1 MRKSIIVSRRLALFL
16 VCAFMGVAQA
26 MADDVATIGTTGY
39 ATLSAALSAATSGQ
53 TITITATTCT
63 LDADATLQSGVT
75 LDVPSGKT
83 LLIPFDV
90 SGTCYTTN
98 PDAVYLSSYSAPSA
112 YRTLTMKTNSVM
124 KVEGNVSVS
133 AKMISASGSQPAAG
147 GVYDKYGHIK
157 MEEGSIITLTGSAN
171 LYAWGYISGDGKVIA
186 QAGTT
191 VYEGF
196 QINDFQGGSAISS
209 MGNKVFPFSQ
219 YYVQNIEAS
228 LTLEC
233 GAQEKVLSNLYV
245 GLFRKSPTST
255 GLIDF
260 VGTTSGLFQ
269 LESGS
274 KLTKRYNADKDKME
288 YTLEG
293 NAFLSSIS
301 FNFSTSI
308 FGMKTVNSSS
318 YVLPITNNMDITV
331 KGGKLTVNQDI
342 EILPGVQVEIEED
355 AEVNVAS
362 WKNCYIYDKE
372 EWQQYAM
379 NNAVINPISYTVAN
393 GTTTKRTAGGLEDTK
408 ITVKGTLSADGSLYT
423 TSSGANICCE
433 GGAGKV
439 VMNTIPKD
447 GETTHQY
454 KRNGTSVTD
463 DEVTVNSAWLNTG
476 ETDAEGNPVYVK
488 TGESG
493 NGTGTYSC
501 VKTENGTTTWT
512 KTPESVTLYTLT
524 LDQTS
529 VTAPESQNGAVN
541 VSYAR
546 QFNQGWNSLVLPM
559 AVTATELGEKGIT
572 SAVEYNGSESDGNM
586 VTLKFTVVT
595 ELEAN
600 KPYMVYF
607 GTAPSS
613 SENTFNTKSVHPE
626 VTITTEDANTTFD
639 FVGTYVSYAH
649 NGTGNPIKN
658 GDYIVTSTGL
668 KRTVGGNPL
677 NAFRAFFQAK
687 TVEAQEAKV
696 GFNIDGGGLT
706 AIQAIELEG
715 AILGD
720 NHTDGMLYNLSGQRV
735 NGSYKGIV
743 VKNGKKVLVK

>member
-16 VCAFMGVAQA
+16 VCAFMSVAQA
-26 MADDVATIGTTGY
+26 MADDVATIGSTGY

-53 TITITATTCT
+53 TITITATTCV
-63 LDADATLQSGVT
+63 LDADATLNSGVT

-83 LLIPFDV
+83 LLIPFDK
-90 SGTCYTTN
+90 SGTCYTTS
-98 PDAVYLSSYSAPSA
+98 PEAVYNTATTSPF
-112 YRTLTMKTNSVM
+112 RTLTMKYGSTM
-124 KVEGNVSVS
+124 TVEGSVSVS
-133 AKMISASGSQPAAG
+133 AKMNSAGGSQEGCGRVAG
-147 GVYDKYGHIK
+147 AYGHIK
-157 MEEGSIITLTGSAN
+157 MEEGSIVELTGSAN
-171 LYAWGYISGDGKVIA
+171 LYAWGYISGDGEVIA
-186 QAGTT
+186 KTGTT

-196 QINDFQGGSAISS
+196 QINDFQGGSFMLSA
-209 MGNKVFPFSQ
+209 MWLHGNSKVFPFNQ
-219 YYVQNIEAS
+219 YYIQNIEAS
-228 LTLEC
+228 LTIEY
-233 GAQEKVLSNLYV
+233 GATEKVLSNVYAN
-245 GLFRKSPTST
+245 SQTNST
-255 GLIDF
+255 GSIDF
-260 VGTTSGLFQ
+260 VGSTSGLF
-269 LESGS
+269 LLTSGS
-274 KLTKRYNADKDKME
+274 KLTKYYNPDTDKME
-288 YTLEG
+288 YVIDGDASL
-293 NAFLSSIS
+293 ASIS
-301 FNFSTSI
+301 IKLQGYNFTS
-308 FGMKTVNSSS
+308 SD
-318 YVLPITNNMDITV
+318 YVLPITNNMVITQKSGTLSV
-331 KGGKLTVNQDI
+331 DHDAAL
-342 EILPGVQVEIEED
+342 LPGSEVTIEEG
-355 AEVNVAS
+355 AEVKVSSSANLYV
-362 WKNCYIYDKE
+362 YDATEDKSGDKG
-372 EWQQYAM
+372 YGM
-379 NNAVINPISYTVAN
+379 NNSIINPVNYTAAAN
-393 GTTTKRTAGGLEDTK
+393 GKPNKRDGSKLEDTK
-408 ITVKGTLSADGSLYT
+408 IVVKGTLTAEGNLYT
-423 TSSGANICCE
+423 TAHGANICCE

-439 VMNTIPKD
+439 VMSKVPSQ
-447 GETTHQY
+447 TTTKQY
-454 KRNGTSVTD
+454 TKSGSTPT
-463 DEVTVNSAWLNTG
+463 EVSITVNSAWLNTG
-476 ETDAEGNPVYVK
+476 ETDAEGNEVYVK

-501 VKTENGTTTWT
+501 VKTEDGTTTWT

-529 VTAPESQNGAVN
+529 ATAPTSQNGAVN

-559 AVTATELGEKGIT
+559 AVTADELTAMGIS
-572 SAVEYNGSESDGNM
+572 SAVEYNGSESGGNM
-586 VTLKFTVVT
+586 VTLKFTVVSS
-595 ELEAN
+595 LEAN

-613 SENTFNTKSVHPE
+613 SESIFNTKSVHPE
-626 VTITTEDANTTFD
+626 VTITTENGNTTFD

-706 AIQAIELEG
+706 AIQAIELED
-715 AILGD
+715 AIFGG